1 MNDTFDDI
9 SEKPQLD
16 LLDAISEAPQANN
29 LGTLLALI
37 DQLHKGTHELNAIA
51 EAMEVDPR
59 TARYYAD
66 FARWLG
72 LASLEGGGEWGLSNE
87 GQRFALSPPARPRIF
102 ANALFSRQLVRTV
115 HQLKR
120 AELADHP
127 EPAATREACRRA
139 IAAHTTLAAAT
150 VDRRASALAAMLGYA
165 YNRQDFDWTTGQP
178 LPQSHAALSF
188 EGQSFLSAF
197 SARKFSSRTTIQVGL
212 PAQLLLYLRGEPL
225 PQKRWQRASY
235 DVTDHRARWFG
246 SIPLNP
252 TTLALATKKSPE
264 LATLIVTCN
273 PYVAMIMAM
282 LTCCDRAGRHL
293 FTLTDDMYGVRLWWR
308 GRELGPLIDALNE
321 LALALDLH
329 PADQVPHCRDQA
341 EDCRTLKAHELLEV
355 LQRAR
360 LVRHG
365 DTALVARE
373 GLLDRWRNAP
383 DDTPSL
389 TERLTELRDTIL
401 QTLNAPAHG

>member
-16 LLDAISEAPQANN
+16 LLDDISEAPQANN

-37 DQLHKGTHELNAIA
+37 DQLHKGTYELNAIA

-72 LASLEGGGEWGLSNE
+72 LATLEGGGEWGLSNE

-197 SARKFSSRTTIQVGL
+197 SARKFSSRTAIQVGL

-235 DVTDHRARWFG
+235 DVPDQPARWFG

-252 TTLALATKKSPE
+252 TTLALASKKSPE

-329 PADQVPHCRDQA
+329 PADHVPHCRDQA
-341 EDCRTLKAHELLEV
+341 DDCRTLKAHELLEV

-383 DDTPSL
+383 DDAPSL
-389 TERLTELRDTIL
+389 TERLTELRDAIL